1 MALDNMLAVGAASH
15 GNIFLLLTGLGD
27 NVQDIVYSKNGHDIV
42 NSKLCGFVF
51 YDAVT

>member
-1 MALDNMLAVGAASH
+1 MRPCLWGESQGMAL
-15 GNIFLLLTGLGD
+15 ID